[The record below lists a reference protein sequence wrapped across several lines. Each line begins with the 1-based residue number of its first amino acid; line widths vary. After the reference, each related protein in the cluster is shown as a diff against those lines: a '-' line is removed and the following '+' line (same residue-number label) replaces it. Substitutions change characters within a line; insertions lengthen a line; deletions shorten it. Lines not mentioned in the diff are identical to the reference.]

1 VKFSDVEVPSS
12 AEGTADARRDHAELD
27 EPLLHSAIDFA
38 LCGQADQDRP
48 MFKSHHVPGLH
59 RLRDGGGDPNL
70 EIKSEMEFIPLTI
83 HIVGYYEPRLRA
95 W

>member
-1 VKFSDVEVPSS
+1 
-12 AEGTADARRDHAELD
+12 
-27 EPLLHSAIDFA
+27 
-38 LCGQADQDRP
+38 